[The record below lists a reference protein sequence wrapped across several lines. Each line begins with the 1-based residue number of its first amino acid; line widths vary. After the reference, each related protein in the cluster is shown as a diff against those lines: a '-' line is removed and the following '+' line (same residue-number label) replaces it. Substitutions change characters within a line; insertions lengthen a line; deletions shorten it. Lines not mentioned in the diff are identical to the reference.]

1 MKNNFHKISYLQYPL
16 MVIAIFYAL
25 RPFYYLFNKSENF
38 FELYLKDVNSFL
50 VFMGLAISFSSLQDT
65 SKTQNNYSKK
75 IWENPKKGKITINL
89 MIAMIILFL
98 TLGMIGFFSTNDS
111 KLKELSFGLLVFGIG
126 YLGLLKSAMEMFEN
140 HRLDQK

>member
-1 MKNNFHKISYLQYPL
+1 
-16 MVIAIFYAL
+16 
-25 RPFYYLFNKSENF
+25 
-38 FELYLKDVNSFL
+38 
-50 VFMGLAISFSSLQDT
+50 
-65 SKTQNNYSKK
+65 
-75 IWENPKKGKITINL
+75 

>member
-25 RPFYYLFNKSENF
+25 RPFYYLFNKSEIF
-38 FELYLKDVNSFL
+38 LDMYFQDLNSTL

-111 KLKELSFGLLVFGIG
+111 KLKELSLGLLVFGIG

>member
-38 FELYLKDVNSFL
+38 FDLYLNDVNSFL

-65 SKTQNNYSKK
+65 TKTQNNYSKK
-75 IWENPKKGKITINL
+75 IWENPKKGKIAINL

-140 HRLDQK
+140 HRLDKK